1 MMNRG
6 YGPRLAPN
14 RWGGAARFGPT
25 YGIPGGYGGAP
36 WGTSG
41 FGSGF
46 GPAFGGFGYGPAFGP
61 SPATYPPGA
70 PPSYFSPFV
79 PTDAQLKSI
88 VRRALDEDPGIPP
101 NRDFGVRVQNG
112 VVTLT
117 GTAPSRPIKRAA
129 SADAWRIPA
138 VVDVQNQIRLE

>member
-1 MMNRG
+1 MNPG
-6 YGPRLAPN
+6 YGPRLVPN
-14 RWGGAARFGPT
+14 RWGRAIRFGPT
-25 YGIPGGYGGAP
+25 YSPGRSGGAP
-36 WGTSG
+36 WGTSASG
-41 FGSGF
+41 FGTGF
-46 GPAFGGFGYGPAFGP
+46 GPAPGGFGYGPSFGP
-61 SPATYPPGA
+61 APAAY
-70 PPSYFSPFV
+70 PPSYFSPPV